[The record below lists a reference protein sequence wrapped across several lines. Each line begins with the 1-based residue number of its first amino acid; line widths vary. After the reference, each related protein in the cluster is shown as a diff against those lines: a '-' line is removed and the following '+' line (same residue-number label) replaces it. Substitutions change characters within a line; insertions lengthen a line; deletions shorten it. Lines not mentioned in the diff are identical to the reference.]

1 MLLNQGESF
10 SEQCALSAHCC
21 ACAPLLTA
29 AQGNEVIEN
38 EIGFLLIWLFVRLP
52 QTLDWDL
59 LKNMTMKIAK
69 GRKKG
74 MTFFILRPAIQC
86 PKNLE
91 I

>member
-1 MLLNQGESF
+1 MLSRGIDNNRSIGYMLLNQGESF

-69 GRKKG
+69 GRKK
-74 MTFFILRPAIQC
+74 
-86 PKNLE
+86 E
-91 I
+91 

>member
-21 ACAPLLTA
+21 APDRCSREWGHRKRDWFSTHLAFCAPSTDAWL
-29 AQGNEVIEN
+29 GFVEKYDDEN
-38 EIGFLLIWLFVRLP
+38 SKR
-52 QTLDWDL
+52 
-59 LKNMTMKIAK
+59 K
-69 GRKKG
+69 KKG

-91 I
+91 IWI